1 MNIVE
6 FLLTTRGTL
15 VAFVLALFLFS
26 LAFGIFFLS
35 VSFAQIFLP
44 GFFTIL
50 SAITCFQC
58 LFFGSSAIS
67 GADVFTLLIF
77 TPIARM
83 HVIGILTP
91 LGWSSVQ
98 RAAVLSGAASLRA
111 VSLHGAKSS

>member
-15 VAFVLALFLFS
+15 VAFVLALFLFAP
-26 LAFGIFFLS
+26 AFGIFFLS
-35 VSFAQIFLP
+35 VSFPQVLLP
-44 GFFTIL
+44 GIFTIL
-50 SAITCFQC
+50 PAIPCFQC

-77 TPIARM
+77 TSIVRT

-98 RAAVLSGAASLRA
+98 RVAVLSGAASLRA